1 MRSALTSKNLEC
13 QRRASNFSKESHNSQ
28 LGRLPE
34 ITRMSDNA
42 KGKMTKTPAE
52 HPKYE
57 EMIKAAIRTLK
68 DRNGSSR
75 QAIEKYVKANYKV
88 GDTAS
93 HHIKTALKKG
103 TANGTFVHTKGVGA
117 SGSFKLPKEQKKP
130 TKKPAAPSKKP
141 VAKRKKPAATTKAST
156 KKPAAKK
163 ETSSKKNSTR
173 KSPSSK
179 KDTSKKPAVKKQS
192 GTKSATKPK
201 VAAKKPSPKKEV
213 KKPAAVKKAKVT
225 KKK

>member
-1 MRSALTSKNLEC
+1 
-13 QRRASNFSKESHNSQ
+13 
-28 LGRLPE
+28 
-34 ITRMSDNA
+34 MSDNA
-42 KGKMTKTPAE
+42 KRKITKTPAE

-57 EMIKAAIRTLK
+57 EMIKTAIRTLK

-88 GDTAS
+88 GDTAT

-103 TANGTFVHTKGVGA
+103 TVNGTFLHTKGVGA

-141 VAKRKKPAATTKAST
+141 VSKPEKPAATTKVST
-156 KKPAAKK
+156 KKPAATKK
-163 ETSSKKNSTR
+163 ETSSKKISSR

-179 KDTSKKPAVKKQS
+179 KGTSKKPAVKKPS
-192 GTKSATKPK
+192 VTKSETKPK
-201 VAAKKPSPKKEV
+201 VAAKKPSTKKEV
-213 KKPAAVKKAKVT
+213 KKPAAAKKAKVT
-225 KKK
+225 KNK

>member
-1 MRSALTSKNLEC
+1 ML
-13 QRRASNFSKESHNSQ
+13 
-28 LGRLPE
+28 
-34 ITRMSDNA
+34 DNA
-42 KGKMTKTPAE
+42 KEKMTKTPVE

-57 EMIKAAIRTLK
+57 EMIKTAIRTLK

-103 TANGTFVHTKGVGA
+103 TANGTFIHTKGVGA

-130 TKKPAAPSKKP
+130 TKKPAAPRKKP
-141 VAKRKKPAATTKAST
+141 VAKPKKPAATTTKAST
-156 KKPAAKK
+156 RKPAGKK
-163 ETSSKKNSTR
+163 ETSSKKNSST
-173 KSPSSK
+173 KSLLSK
-179 KDTSKKPAVKKQS
+179 KDTSKKPAVKKPAV
-192 GTKSATKPK
+192 TKSPTKPK
-201 VAAKKPSPKKEV
+201 VAAKKPNTKKEV

>member
-1 MRSALTSKNLEC
+1 
-13 QRRASNFSKESHNSQ
+13 
-28 LGRLPE
+28 
-34 ITRMSDNA
+34 MSDNA
-42 KGKMTKTPAE
+42 KRKMTKTPAE

-57 EMIKAAIRTLK
+57 EMIKTAIRTLK

-75 QAIEKYVKANYKV
+75 QAIEKYIKANYKV

-103 TANGTFVHTKGVGA
+103 AANGTFVHTKGVGA

-130 TKKPAAPSKKP
+130 SKKPAAPSKKP
-141 VAKRKKPAATTKAST
+141 VAKAKKPTATKKASP
-156 KKPAAKK
+156 KKPTAKK
-163 ETSSKKNSTR
+163 QTSSKKTSPT

-179 KDTSKKPAVKKQS
+179 KDPSKKPAVKKPS
-192 GTKSATKPK
+192 ATKSATKPK
-201 VAAKKPSPKKEV
+201 VAAKKLNTKKEV

>member
-1 MRSALTSKNLEC
+1 MRSALTSKNLEY

-57 EMIKAAIRTLK
+57 EMIKTAIRTLK

-93 HHIKTALKKG
+93 EILFGVEQNNYPQGTNKTLKKL
-103 TANGTFVHTKGVGA
+103 TSRCYLPSIISVHKH
-117 SGSFKLPKEQKKP
+117 
-130 TKKPAAPSKKP
+130 
-141 VAKRKKPAATTKAST
+141 
-156 KKPAAKK
+156 
-163 ETSSKKNSTR
+163 
-173 KSPSSK
+173 
-179 KDTSKKPAVKKQS
+179 
-192 GTKSATKPK
+192 
-201 VAAKKPSPKKEV
+201 
-213 KKPAAVKKAKVT
+213 
-225 KKK
+225 

>member
-1 MRSALTSKNLEC
+1 
-13 QRRASNFSKESHNSQ
+13 
-28 LGRLPE
+28 
-34 ITRMSDNA
+34 MSDNT
-42 KGKMTKTPAE
+42 KRKMTKTPAE

-57 EMIKAAIRTLK
+57 EMIKTAVRMLK

-75 QAIEKYVKANYKV
+75 QAIEKYIKANYKV

-103 TANGTFVHTKGVGA
+103 AANGTFVHTKGVGA

-130 TKKPAAPSKKP
+130 SKKPAAPSKTP
-141 VAKRKKPAATTKAST
+141 VAKAKKPAATKKAST

-163 ETSSKKNSTR
+163 TSPA

-179 KDTSKKPAVKKQS
+179 KDPSKKPAAVKKPS
-192 GTKSATKPK
+192 ATKSATKPK
-201 VAAKKPSPKKEV
+201 VAAKKLNTKKEV